1 MEKEESSVLRE
12 SLDEL
17 RRVEDHRREGKK
29 ATKEARIRDVIQTI
43 EMDEA
48 ADARQAALV
57 AIAAAE
63 RSWPLVANQ
72 VKLKIL

>member
-12 SLDEL
+12 SLDGL
-17 RRVEDHRREGKK
+17 RRVEEDRREGKK

-48 ADARQAALV
+48 ADTRQAALV

>member
-12 SLDEL
+12 SLDGL
-17 RRVEDHRREGKK
+17 RRVEDHRREGKI

>member
-12 SLDEL
+12 SLDGL